1 MADAGF
7 GYALAVG
14 ELPRAAG
21 LFLAEVTAS
30 QGRHTATFVWPWCDL
45 RRAQLPSGARSS
57 AGQSSCLLSSGSR
70 VRILPGALTC
80 GFACVTPLARVGYLL
95 GGGHR
100 RRPYQDQYRA
110 CQLHRRLPVASRDR
124 AQADA
129 DLESAIAL
137 REKLEA

>member
-70 VRILPGALTC
+70 VRILPGALVRGCLRSPT
-80 GFACVTPLARVGYLL
+80 GVAGSQKEGAT
-95 GGGHR
+95 R
-100 RRPYQDQYRA
+100 RK
-110 CQLHRRLPVASRDR
+110 SG
-124 AQADA
+124 
-129 DLESAIAL
+129 S
-137 REKLEA
+137 